1 MAYERRILP
10 ALRHAAQGAFGGPE
24 KHVGLP

>member
-10 ALRHAAQGAFGGPE
+10 ALRRAARGAFNVPE